1 MRIVFFGTPAF
12 AVPVLHAL
20 LDGPDQVVGVVCQAD
35 QPAGRGQ
42 KLRQPPV
49 KVVAAARGVPIAQP
63 RSVRG
68 DDFARLLAGWTPDLS
83 VVAAYGRILPRR
95 ILDIPRLGS
104 INVHASLLPKYR
116 GAAPI
121 QWAIARGETTTG
133 ITIMRMSEQMDA
145 GDILL
150 QRATPIGAEE
160 TGGELHDRL
169 AELGAAAL
177 REALALLRQGRLTAT
192 PQDPAAATLAP
203 MIEKSDGLIDWTRPA
218 VELARRVR
226 AFNPWP
232 SAFTRHGGRLLKVHR
247 ARPLSAPARAA
258 PGTVERADT
267 VLRVATGAGQLE
279 LLELQWEGRRRLAA
293 ADFVRGGGVGAGD
306 RLDGAPQ

>member
-1 MRIVFFGTPAF
+1 MRIVFFGTPDF
-12 AVPVLHAL
+12 AVPVLRAL
-20 LDGPDQVVGVVCQAD
+20 LDGPDDVVGVVCQSD

-49 KVVAAARGVPIAQP
+49 KIAAAASGVPVAQP

-68 DDFARLLAGWTPDLS
+68 DDFAALLTAWQPDLS

-95 ILDIPRLGS
+95 VLDIPRLGS

-121 QWAIARGETTTG
+121 QWAIARGESETG

-150 QRATPIGAEE
+150 QRSTPIGAEE

-169 AELGAAAL
+169 AVLGAETLRQAL
-177 REALALLRQGRLTAT
+177 DLLRQGRLSPT
-192 PQDPAAATLAP
+192 PQDAAAATIAP
-203 MIEKSDGLIDWTRPA
+203 LIQKDDGRIDWTRPA

-232 SAFTRHGGRLLKVHR
+232 SAFTRHRGRLLKIHR
-247 ARPLSAPARAA
+247 ARPLAAPARGT
-258 PGTVERADT
+258 PGTIERADT
-267 VLRVATGAGQLE
+267 VLAVATGDGQLE

-293 ADFVRGGGVGAGD
+293 AEFVRGGGLAAGEL
-306 RLDGAPQ
+306 LDGESR